1 MALIEIN
8 GFGSNFCPLQCGVD
22 QGSITTA
29 RNSDICFV
37 ISLSEMEYVTQ
48 SNNMP
53 RNEKYFRSRNTDIHI
68 LNIQTRF
75 LTLTQRIIICFI
87 STYQLYPTLSITSLI

>member
-1 MALIEIN
+1 MALVEIN

-48 SNNMP
+48 
-53 RNEKYFRSRNTDIHI
+53 K
-68 LNIQTRF
+68 
-75 LTLTQRIIICFI
+75 
-87 STYQLYPTLSITSLI
+87 